1 MNLCTVGT
9 ANKGLTSVRDVYEPI
24 PDDVEHFGVDHGGP
38 LPLNNEV
45 DDLEIPETPS
55 PLNRDHTRR
64 VHQLVAASLDS
75 DYGYSIFNTSMIS

>member
-1 MNLCTVGT
+1 M
-9 ANKGLTSVRDVYEPI
+9 
-24 PDDVEHFGVDHGGP
+24 DHGGP

-64 VHQLVAASLDS
+64 VHQLVAVSLDS